1 MPSHRLRVFLLSA
14 SLCAV
19 AVAVAARPGR
29 ALELSVIPRISMVDR
44 PVEIAV
50 RAAPSSLVRMRFV
63 TQRFGLT
70 FSSDAVFQVPA
81 SGVLRLSRSAPLS
94 GSYQG
99 TNAMGL
105 FWSAVPTS
113 EAPKPF
119 NAGRDSDLAAR
130 PFRIVASSGSQA
142 ASASGQRIVVADD
155 VERRVVDSGDF
166 VATMFVHTA
175 SGCQPGVVVL
185 GGSEGGVPEEQAAVL
200 ASHGLTT
207 MALAYFGAP
216 GLSKSLT
223 DIPIELVQRAID
235 FMQKQSTVCDRGV
248 ALIGG
253 SKGAELALLAAS
265 VFNNVRAVVA
275 LKPASV
281 VFYGLFGDTTTLQ
294 SSWSYR
300 GQPVPFANGSVS
312 SAIQRELSL
321 QQSSHRRPTYVDDY
335 RARLQNNTD
344 PAAIIKVERI
354 MAPILLVAGSADRL
368 WPSEYMAKQILQ
380 RRGSMSEHFAD
391 QILLYADA
399 GHLIGMPFVLA
410 KAELAHS
417 SLDVGGSPEA
427 DEMASEKSWPVIVE
441 FLQNAYPTKKRLT
454 SSRGCTAP
462 AKLRSAWAR
471 R

>member
-1 MPSHRLRVFLLSA
+1 
-14 SLCAV
+14 
-19 AVAVAARPGR
+19 
-29 ALELSVIPRISMVDR
+29 MVDR

-50 RAAPSSLVRMRFV
+50 RGVPKSLVRVQFV
-63 TQRFGLT
+63 MPRFGLS
-70 FSSDAVFQVPA
+70 FSSEAIFQVPA
-81 SGVLRLSRSAPLS
+81 SGILRLSRSTPLS
-94 GSYQG
+94 GSYRG

-105 FWSAVPTS
+105 FWSAMPTHD
-113 EAPKPF
+113 APKPF
-119 NAGRDSDLAAR
+119 RAGRDSDLAPR
-130 PFRIVASSGSQA
+130 PYRIVASAGSETA
-142 ASASGQRIVVADD
+142 AATGERIVVAADLK
-155 VERRVVDSGDF
+155 RQVVDSGDF
-166 VATMFVHTA
+166 VATLFAHRVP
-175 SGCQPGVVVL
+175 GCHPGVIVL

-223 DIPIELVQRAID
+223 DIPIELVQQAIL
-235 FMQKQSTVCDRGV
+235 FMQRQPAVCARGV
-248 ALIGG
+248 ALVGS

-265 VFNNVRAVVA
+265 VFNDVRAVVA
-275 LKPASV
+275 LKPSSI
-281 VFYGLFGDTTTLQ
+281 VFYGLFGDSSTVQ

-300 GQPVPFANGSVS
+300 GQPVAFANGSVPS
-312 SAIQRELSL
+312 TTQRELAL
-321 QQSSHRRPTYVDDY
+321 QQSSHQRAAYVDDY

-344 PAAIIKVERI
+344 PAAVIPVERI
-354 MAPILLVAGSADRL
+354 MAPILLVAGGADRL

-380 RRGSMSEHFAD
+380 RRGSMSQPFAD
-391 QILLYADA
+391 QLLLYADA
-399 GHLIGMPFVLA
+399 GHLIGMPFVFA

-427 DEMASEKSWPVIVE
+427 DEKGSEQSWPIIIN
-441 FLQNAYPTKKRLT
+441 FLQDAYPTKKRLT

>member
-1 MPSHRLRVFLLSA
+1 MPSRRFRPFLLSA
-14 SLCAV
+14 FVCAL
-19 AVAVAARPGR
+19 AVVAAGRPGR
-29 ALELSVIPRISMVDR
+29 ALELTVIPRISVVDR
-44 PVEIAV
+44 PVEISV
-50 RAAPSSLVRMRFV
+50 RAAPSALVRMQFV
-63 TQRFGLT
+63 MQRFGLT
-70 FSSDAVFQVPA
+70 FSSDAVFQVPP
-81 SGVLRLSRSAPLS
+81 SGLLRLSRSAPLS
-94 GSYQG
+94 GSYGG

-105 FWSAVPTS
+105 FWSAVPTD

-119 NAGRDSDLAAR
+119 SAGRGSDLVAR
-130 PFRIVASSGSQA
+130 PFTIVAYSGSQT
-142 ASASGQRIVVADD
+142 ASVSGERIVIADD
-155 VERRVVDSGDF
+155 VKRQVVDSGDF
-166 VATMFVHTA
+166 VATTFAHTA
-175 SGCQPGVVVL
+175 SGCHPGVVVL

-223 DIPIELVQRAID
+223 NIPIELVQRAIV
-235 FMQKQSTVCDRGV
+235 FMQSNPTVCDRGV
-248 ALIGG
+248 ALMGG

-265 VFNNVRAVVA
+265 VFNDVRAVVA

-281 VFYGLFGDTTTLQ
+281 VFYGLSGDTAPLQ

-300 GQPVPFANGSVS
+300 GQPLPFANGSVP

-321 QQSSHRRPTYVDDY
+321 QQSSHRRPAYVDDY

-354 MAPILLVAGSADRL
+354 MAPVLLVAGSVDRL

-380 RRGSMSEHFAD
+380 RRSTMSRRFAD
-391 QILLYADA
+391 QLLVYAEA
-399 GHLIGMPFVLA
+399 GHLIGLPFVFA
-410 KAELAHS
+410 KAELSHS
-417 SLDVGGSPEA
+417 FLDVGGSPEA
-427 DEMASEKSWPVIVE
+427 DETASEQSWPVIVE
-441 FLQNAYPTKKRLT
+441 FLRNAYPTKKRLT

>member
-1 MPSHRLRVFLLSA
+1 
-14 SLCAV
+14 
-19 AVAVAARPGR
+19 
-29 ALELSVIPRISMVDR
+29 MVDQ
-44 PVEIAV
+44 PVAIAV
-50 RAAPSSLVRMRFV
+50 RAAPNSLVRMQFAM
-63 TQRFGLT
+63 QRFGLN

-81 SGVLRLSRSAPLS
+81 SGSLRLSRSAPLS
-94 GSYQG
+94 GSYRG

-113 EAPKPF
+113 GAPKPF
-119 NAGRDSDLAAR
+119 NAGRDSDLAPRA
-130 PFRIVASSGSQA
+130 FSIVASSGSQT
-142 ASASGQRIVVADD
+142 ASVSGERIVVADD
-155 VERRVVDSGDF
+155 VKRQVVDSGDF
-166 VATMFVHTA
+166 VATMFAHT
-175 SGCQPGVVVL
+175 SPGCHPGVVVL

-223 DIPIELVQRAID
+223 DVPIELVQRAIV
-235 FMQKQSTVCDRGV
+235 FMQKQPTVCDRGV
-248 ALIGG
+248 ALMGG
-253 SKGAELALLAAS
+253 SKGAELALLAGS
-265 VFNNVRAVVA
+265 VFDDVRAVVA

-281 VFYGLFGDTTTLQ
+281 VFYGLFGDATTPQ
-294 SSWSYR
+294 PSWSYR
-300 GQPVPFANGSVS
+300 GQPVPFANGSVP

-321 QQSSHRRPTYVDDY
+321 QQSAHRPPAYVDDY

-354 MAPILLVAGSADRL
+354 MAPVLLVAGGADRL

-380 RRGSMSEHFAD
+380 RRGSMPEQFAD
-391 QILLYADA
+391 QLLLYADA
-399 GHLIGMPFVLA
+399 GHLIGMPFVFA

-427 DEMASEKSWPVIVE
+427 DEKASEQSWPIILE

-462 AKLRSAWAR
+462 AKLRSACAR